1 MAEQTIALPSSIYF
15 GGFRIGWDFSSGNR
29 PNIIDALA
37 PGDSRFLDFVEFDT
51 NAGQN
56 PGRVGLNF
64 AIGQSGDQNADLS
77 DLFETQ
83 GHIRVVVG
91 NLSIT
96 VSLAGMDTAD
106 PYQFIPS
113 NAAEVAAFATA
124 VAALSPGPSAT
135 IVISDQP
142 PTTAVDHAVDAGAA
156 SFAFAVPQPT
166 VTHIPPGVLL
176 TLADWTQPADTENIV
191 LALIQ
196 APAIITEPD
205 FGDFPVGSPLI
216 LDGEVVV
223 ASDLTLVM
231 AERHSS
237 GIRLRKTGAAGF
249 STYFD
254 NEGNPQYPAAKL
266 YIQTSASEVIP
277 LEIAAT
283 GGGFNNWTYEDDAD
297 RTNIEGISAGDRFI
311 LAITTPSSAAV
322 DHAVDAGTAEF
333 SFAVPEP
340 SVTHTTAA
348 SVDHAVDAGEAAFAF
363 AVPQPTV
370 THTPVSGTAH
380 AVDAAA
386 ASWEFTIPE
395 PTVTSGPVTVRTGKT
410 LVLTAP
416 IPASA
421 GVNVGDLLAFG
432 ELGKETIDGLV
443 VGVEPATE
451 ISARI
456 AVMPWQ
462 SPGVYDSETGAIPPF
477 VSGISGA
484 LAARDEL
491 EILSVNSGES
501 VLRLEGS
508 IFVPVI
514 AIEVRPIAVPDAYIE
529 AQIRPAG
536 TESWASAN
544 VLSRAPSYIEIGD
557 VVEGSDYDI
566 RLRWFPPGLLL
577 PGEWTL
583 IAAHTVTGR
592 TNPPGPLT
600 NFVVTAE
607 SGGYTVSWTIPDDI
621 DLAGVIVY
629 SGTSGAPGF
638 EIGRV
643 DASYFRANSLPSV
656 EVHLWARAVDTG
668 GRLGPLSGPLAVTAL
683 DPEAGSTVHD
693 IGSADAPDADLGKP
707 GDTAINDAGEYWF
720 KTPTGWDPRGDLT
733 DARVYFSDD
742 LIAAGHSGTL
752 PPPGGFG
759 SDRDIAIGPNGRV
772 MRRENGAWIDV
783 TLDIPAPSNLSA
795 VYTIISLTITGF
807 GATVYDLHVDWAG
820 ADYLTEVDI
829 GFIPTV
835 DITNLTSARWGSLDG
850 VSATSFHD
858 FPLIRELI
866 LLGRAVRCRHIGS
879 FGQRGPYSYALYNS
893 SDVLSATFSANPDS
907 IRSGQSAVLSWS
919 TTRAASASIDHGVGN
934 VSVPSGT
941 VSVSPTQTTTY
952 TLTATD
958 SDGNTVER
966 TVTVTVTTGL
976 AQPRINSFSADD
988 STLIEDTESTRIR
1001 WTTTNGVSGILVG
1014 PGSSYTIPSGSLPSG
1029 SRLVGPFSTRGN
1041 KNFKLTITG
1050 EAGTADVESNLTIN
1064 VIEEPVDPVTIDSFT
1079 RDDASI
1085 VSGESTVIRWST
1097 SNARSVTING
1107 ATVSDDG
1114 TQTVSPTSDTDYVLR
1129 ATGPGGPVTRT
1140 ISVEVTDPPSD
1151 DPEVVSFSATATAI
1165 NQGESVTLSWVTRN
1179 GDSRKLISRRVGE
1192 STNDIDDETI
1202 PASGSRTDTPTA
1214 ATTYRV
1220 STWNAA
1226 DPSGTVDFEDIT
1238 VTVNVAAPVIDS
1250 FSISPTTIDAD
1261 DSVTFTWATTGAVRV
1276 RATMYRTDIPV
1287 FVDTIFNS
1295 TTVDGSETHTLPT
1308 YSAGQYVVT
1317 LIAYNADDD
1326 SVTATRA
1333 LTIN

>member
-1 MAEQTIALPSSIYF
+1 MAQQTFNLGVA
-15 GGFRIGWDFSSGNR
+15 
-29 PNIIDALA
+29 
-37 PGDSRFLDFVEFDT
+37 DFVFPAT
-51 NAGQN
+51 
-56 PGRVGLNF
+56 
-64 AIGQSGDQNADLS
+64 
-77 DLFETQ
+77 
-83 GHIRVVVG
+83 
-91 NLSIT
+91 IT
-96 VSLAGMDTAD
+96 WSLAGSGFQLLDSFVDLPPQFLVQFGIANGGQVRIQLNDVDSGAGQEAGDTLTQNFVDNCIITLVAGGRTLVVNGITD
-106 PYQFIPS
+106 MTEPYFWVPS
-113 NAAEVAAFATA
+113 NSAEVIAFFNAYINTFATLTLDDGA
-124 VAALSPGPSAT
+124 PDT
-135 IVISDQP
+135 
-142 PTTAVDHAVDAGAA
+142 VDHAVDAGAA

-536 TESWASAN
+536 TEPWASAN
-544 VLSRAPSYIEIGD
+544 VRSRAPSYIEIGD

-600 NFVVTAE
+600 NFAVTAE

-643 DASYFRANSLPSV
+643 DASYFRANSLPGV
-656 EVHLWARAVDTG
+656 EMHLWARAVDTG
-668 GRLGPLSGPLAVTAL
+668 GRLGPLSGPGAVTPL

-693 IGSADAPDADLGKP
+693 IGSADAPAADLGKP

-742 LIAAGHSGTL
+742 LIAAGHSGML
-752 PPPGGFG
+752 PPPGAFG
-759 SDRDIAIGPNGRV
+759 SDNDIAVGPDGRV
-772 MRRENGAWIDV
+772 MRRENGAWVDV
-783 TLDIPAPSNLSA
+783 TLDIPAPSGLSA
-795 VYTIISLTITGF
+795 AYTILSLTIADF
-807 GATVYDLHVDWAG
+807 GATVYDLHVEWVS

-829 GFIPTV
+829 GFIPTL
-835 DITNLTSARWGSLDG
+835 DITNLTDATWGSLDG

-858 FPLIRELI
+858 FPLIRQPI
-866 LLGRAVRCRHIGS
+866 VFGRAVRCRHIGS
-879 FGQRGPYSYALYNS
+879 FGQRGPYSYALYTS
-893 SDVLSATFSANPDS
+893 SDVLSATLSANPDS
-907 IRSGQSAVLSWS
+907 IRTGQSAVLSWA
-919 TTRAASASIDHGVGN
+919 TIRAASASIDQGVGS

-1014 PGSSYTIPSGSLPSG
+1014 PGSSYTIPSGSLSSG

-1050 EAGTADVESNLTIN
+1050 EAGTADVESNLTI
-1064 VIEEPVDPVTIDSFT
+1064 VVREASADPPVTIDSFT

-1085 VSGESTVIRWST
+1085 ESGESTVIRWST
-1097 SNARSVTING
+1097 SNATSVTING

-1129 ATGPGGPVTRT
+1129 ANGEGGPVTRT

-1192 STNDIDDETI
+1192 STNDIDEDVA
-1202 PASGSRTDTPTA
+1202 ASGSRTDTPSAT
-1214 ATTYRV
+1214 TTYRI
-1220 STWNAA
+1220 STFNAI
-1226 DPSGTVDFEDIT
+1226 DPAGTVDFDDIN
-1238 VTVNVAAPVIDS
+1238 VTVNQPAPVIDS
-1250 FSISPTTIDAD
+1250 FSISPTTVDQD
-1261 DSVTFTWATTGAVRV
+1261 DDITFTWATTGAVRV
-1276 RATMYRTDIPV
+1276 RATISPV
-1287 FVDTIFNS
+1287 GLPFIDTIFNS
-1295 TTVDGSETHTLPT
+1295 TTVDGSEVHNLPVYNPGQHIITLT
-1308 YSAGQYVVT
+1308 
-1317 LIAYNADDD
+1317 AYNANDD
-1326 SVTATRA
+1326 SVTATRT